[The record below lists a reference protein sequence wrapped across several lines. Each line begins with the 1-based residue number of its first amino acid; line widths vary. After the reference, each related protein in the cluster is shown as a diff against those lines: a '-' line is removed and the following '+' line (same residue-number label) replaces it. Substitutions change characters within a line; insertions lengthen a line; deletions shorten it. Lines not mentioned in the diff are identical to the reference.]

1 MATRNQHQSALK
13 KNIVPS
19 VEGIVRHSKQTSL
32 FLSVLCVQELQ
43 QQKIIY
49 QLNLRENKTDVLDGA
64 RAGGVDCCGHSN
76 TISIFR
82 QKQMTVCFT
91 TVLRYSH
98 SRWAVVCGLSSSS
111 SVSGPE
117 HHSSPLYGC
126 FFSRTHRRLLR
137 ITPSRGQTDR
147 HIHIHASVIQF
158 PLYCYN

>member
-1 MATRNQHQSALK
+1 MATRNQHQSAL

-64 RAGGVDCCGHSN
+64 RGGFDCCGHSN

>member
-64 RAGGVDCCGHSN
+64 RGGGGS
-76 TISIFR
+76 
-82 QKQMTVCFT
+82 TVVV
-91 TVLRYSH
+91 TVTL
-98 SRWAVVCGLSSSS
+98 
-111 SVSGPE
+111 
-117 HHSSPLYGC
+117 
-126 FFSRTHRRLLR
+126 
-137 ITPSRGQTDR
+137 
-147 HIHIHASVIQF
+147 F
-158 PLYCYN
+158 PYLDKSK